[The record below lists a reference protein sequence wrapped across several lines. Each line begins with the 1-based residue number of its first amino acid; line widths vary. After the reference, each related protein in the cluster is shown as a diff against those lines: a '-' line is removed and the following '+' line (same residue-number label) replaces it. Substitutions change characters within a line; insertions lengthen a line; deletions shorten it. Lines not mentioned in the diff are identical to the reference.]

1 MKIGIIGSG
10 SWGTAL
16 GQVLA
21 DNQHEVLIWGR
32 KLDEVVDIHL
42 YSQNET
48 YFPGI
53 KLNESLDATQDFEEV
68 VNADVVLLAVPTGA
82 VEEVAKRLNETLTR
96 PVTIINV
103 AKGFHPET
111 HELLIDVIERV
122 VDAEKRLGVVSLI
135 GPSHAEEVVLRD
147 LTTIN
152 AVSLNQDAAELVQN
166 LFSNDYFRVYTNNDV
181 IGAQVGVAIKN
192 IIAIASGCLQ
202 GLDYGDNARAALMTR
217 GLAEMTRFGV
227 ALGGE
232 AETFLGL
239 CGVGDLIVTATS
251 QHSRNFQAGFMIG
264 KNNSAQA
271 FFDTNDKTVEGVF
284 AAKVVHNMAKS
295 MNVSMPITEE
305 VYKVVFEGKEP
316 VTAIRELM
324 QRDLKAE

>member
-316 VTAIRELM
+316 VMAIRELM

>member
-68 VNADVVLLAVPTGA
+68 VNADVILLAVPTSA

-264 KNNSAQA
+264 KNNSSQA

>member
-68 VNADVVLLAVPTGA
+68 VNADVVLLAVPTSA

-181 IGAQVGVAIKN
+181 IGTQVGVAIKN

-264 KNNSAQA
+264 KNNSSQA

>member
-68 VNADVVLLAVPTGA
+68 VNADVVLLAVPTSA

-152 AVSLNQDAAELVQN
+152 AVSLNRDAAELVQN

-264 KNNSAQA
+264 KNNSSQA

>member
-82 VEEVAKRLNETLTR
+82 VEEVSKRLNETLTR

>member
-295 MNVSMPITEE
+295 MNVSMPITAE

>member
-68 VNADVVLLAVPTGA
+68 VNADVVLLAVPTSA

-122 VDAEKRLGVVSLI
+122 VDTEKRLGVVSLI

-264 KNNSAQA
+264 KNNSSQA

>member
-68 VNADVVLLAVPTGA
+68 VNADVVLLAVPTSA

-152 AVSLNQDAAELVQN
+152 AVSLNRDAAELVQN

-227 ALGGE
+227 SLGGE

-264 KNNSAQA
+264 KNNSSQA

>member
-68 VNADVVLLAVPTGA
+68 VNADVVLLAVPTSA

-264 KNNSAQA
+264 KNNSSQA

>member
-152 AVSLNQDAAELVQN
+152 AVSLNQNAAELVQN

>member
-68 VNADVVLLAVPTGA
+68 VNADVVLLAVPTSA

>member
-68 VNADVVLLAVPTGA
+68 ENADVVLLAVPTSA

-122 VDAEKRLGVVSLI
+122 VDADKRLGVVSLI